1 MTDEL
6 STSELSSAATN
17 GAAGDPTPAL
27 SVHSNGVTESYAADQ
42 KELSTAATRFLV
54 AQIDRLVEENQQLKQ
69 FKEKYHDVDKK
80 LAVLKETI
88 KPVRRNQLLSLAC
101 LIAGSAGVAAAPS
114 FLSINQYGWY
124 VFVAVSA
131 MLLIAGVAA
140 KIEGPSIGTTSRQ
153 PGLSAK

>member
-1 MTDEL
+1 L
-6 STSELSSAATN
+6 KRKRQAS
-17 GAAGDPTPAL
+17 
-27 SVHSNGVTESYAADQ
+27 
-42 KELSTAATRFLV
+42 
-54 AQIDRLVEENQQLKQ
+54 QLKQ

-80 LAVLKETI
+80 WAVLKETI
-88 KPVRRNQLLSLAC
+88 KPVRRNQLLASAC

-140 KIEGPSIGTTSRQ
+140 RIEGPSIGTTSRQ